1 MYRTIL
7 WKQSLPVL
15 VTFGPQ
21 QLCLPSENVTEDRD
35 EKYNQTN
42 FIANVKAELMKN
54 EYVFTAIDWFI
65 STLLEGSFESQQCDQ
80 KWCWVG
86 GPIKLVCSYTQE
98 IFVSHFVYGHHQRL
112 RFKCNFP
119 FSTGLNWLFQSY
131 LLKSIRSAVDCTLL
145 LKVGVGVTV
154 VAVAFLWNMICLH
167 LNFRLRDP
175 QQIARYTM
183 AMYSSLYWLIQFQ
196 WVVTVE

>member
-54 EYVFTAIDWFI
+54 EYVFAATQSIGLYLLCLRGVLRVNSLIKSGVELVDQSNLCVHTHRKSSFPNLYMTTTNDCNLIAIF
-65 STLLEGSFESQQCDQ
+65 F
-80 KWCWVG
+80 
-86 GPIKLVCSYTQE
+86 
-98 IFVSHFVYGHHQRL
+98 
-112 RFKCNFP
+112 FP
-119 FSTGLNWLFQSY
+119 FSSGLSWLFQSY
-131 LLKSIRSAVDCTLL
+131 LLQSIRSAVECTLL

-154 VAVAFLWNMICLH
+154 EAVAFLWNMICLH

-175 QQIARYTM
+175 RQIARYTM
-183 AMYSSLYWLIQFQ
+183 AMYSSLDRLI
-196 WVVTVE
+196 